1 MMKYLMKTLKVMITS
16 LLILSV
22 ISAIILF
29 TPLLLGLKS
38 YQISSSSMSP
48 VLNKGDIIYV
58 KAVDAQKLKVGDIIT
73 FHMENSNLI
82 VTHRISRIDKKNGLI
97 YTIGDRNKSE
107 DPNTITYTDII
118 GRYVNYKIPRL
129 PFLTSN
135 I

>member
-1 MMKYLMKTLKVMITS
+1 MKIYIIKTLKVIITT
-16 LLILSV
+16 LLILSI

-58 KAVDAQKLKVGDIIT
+58 KAVDSQKLKVGDIIT
-73 FHMENSNLI
+73 FHQENSNLI
-82 VTHRISRIDKKNGLI
+82 VTHRISRIDKADGLI

-107 DPNTITYTDII
+107 DPNTITYDDII
-118 GRYVNYKIPRL
+118 GLYVNYKIPSI
-129 PFLTSN
+129 SN
-135 I
+135 F